1 MFKER
6 IENVKITPIDP
17 KFVAVSLEN
26 MIGHIVKLEKEHIEA
41 WQNGDKD
48 NEIMDCEISV
58 EEHKFSR
65 IRINSLYKMKR
76 QYIKQNENPFMFQ
89 LINESDWSVVDVYIL
104 NSKWEISTL
113 NKDKDIVKQKLRD
126 CKI

>member
-6 IENVKITPIDP
+6 IENVKITPNDP

-26 MIGHIVKLEKEHIEA
+26 MTGQIVTLEKEHIEA

-48 NEIMDCEISV
+48 NEIIDCEISL

-65 IRINSLYKMKR
+65 L
-76 QYIKQNENPFMFQ
+76 
-89 LINESDWSVVDVYIL
+89 
-104 NSKWEISTL
+104 
-113 NKDKDIVKQKLRD
+113 
-126 CKI
+126 

>member
-26 MIGHIVKLEKEHIEA
+26 MIGQIVKLEKEHIEA

-48 NEIMDCEISV
+48 NDTMDCEISV

-89 LINESDWSVVDVYIL
+89 LINESD
-104 NSKWEISTL
+104 
-113 NKDKDIVKQKLRD
+113 
-126 CKI
+126 